1 MRFIRSGLLL
11 VSAAL
16 LSAPS
21 FAQSP
26 AVGGAA
32 SQDHVATLAEIVV
45 TAEKRHQPLHEVP
58 SAVSVVTGSAL
69 LAAGIDSAESL
80 EKLVPTLTF
89 ERGSTN
95 SNATLAIRGIGTQS
109 FSPAAE
115 PSVDVVVDG
124 VVMGRP
130 GMAFSAFTDINRI
143 EVLNGPQGTLYGM
156 NATAGVINIV
166 TTDPTRRFQG
176 NASVAWY
183 EGHEYHAALNL
194 SGPINGHIG
203 YQVSAI
209 YQDFP
214 GNIYNVYNHKQTN
227 GYRRQ
232 GIRGKIVDQVND
244 SLKLT
249 LEGNYYHSK
258 DDCCA
263 DVLGAY
269 IPNASWTNVFLPELA
284 PSTPGPKALNINNDF
299 VPSQINTSAGVSGT
313 VEWRLGRDT
322 LTSIS
327 AFQRWYNYQGRD
339 GDFHAGCCSYV
350 NPLDIKLHDRGGLDF
365 KQYSEEIR
373 LASPT
378 DQFMSYTIGAF
389 VWHSDE
395 QDYFIRHDQACTA
408 STLPVNGTGFAPC
421 APGFSTYLDTR
432 GTAQF
437 DTRNDTQALF
447 GQTTLHVTKRLS
459 LVAGGRVTHDYV
471 AYNFNRVDSPT
482 TGPGIGGPYAGAGN
496 TSNNGWSAK
505 AGAKYDITRDV
516 MAYATYSHGWLGP
529 AFNVFFNMSALNAA
543 PVAPETSND
552 YEVGL
557 KNQLFNN
564 SLVLNLSAWYETF
577 YDFQANSFVVT
588 NGAVTTSLANAGTVR
603 SEGVALDFDWQPTDN
618 LSVTGGYA
626 YDKAYIVAYTCAGQ
640 TGAALQS
647 CRSVHDGAMFP
658 FAPENKLNITPS
670 WLLPLHDVSYTAR
683 LSLNY
688 SYTSLTNFDI
698 NQNPM
703 ARQPAYSLLGATLDL
718 GFDNGK
724 YNVSLIGRNLTN
736 QFYTVF
742 ITPTGNGV
750 SPGSYQRLQVPRD
763 AMRYWGVKVTA
774 RF

>member
-1 MRFIRSGLLL
+1 MRFIRSGMLL
-11 VSAAL
+11 AIAGL

-21 FAQSP
+21 FAQAP
-26 AVGGAA
+26 AAAGAA

-166 TTDPTRRFQG
+166 TPDPTRTFQG

-194 SGPINGHIG
+194 SGPINDHIG

-214 GNIYNVYNHKQTN
+214 GNIYNVYNHQQTN

-232 GIRGKIVDQVND
+232 GIRGKIVDEVSN

-269 IPNASWTNVFLPELA
+269 IPNSSWTNVFLPELA

-299 VPSQINTSAGVSGT
+299 VPSQINTSSGVSGT
-313 VEWRLGRDT
+313 LQWRVGRDT

-327 AFQRWYNYQGRD
+327 AFQRWYNFQGRD

-350 NPLDIKLHDRGGLDF
+350 NPLDIKLHDRGGLDY
-365 KQYSEEIR
+365 KQYSEEVR
-373 LASPT
+373 LASPS
-378 DQFMSYTIGAF
+378 DQFVSYTIGAF

-395 QDYFIRHDQACTA
+395 QDYFIRHDQSCTS
-408 STLPVNGTGFAPC
+408 STLAVDATGFAPC

-432 GTAQF
+432 GTAHF

-447 GQTTLHVTKRLS
+447 GQTTMHVSKRLS
-459 LVAGGRVTHDYV
+459 LVAGGRITHDYV
-471 AYNFNRVDSPT
+471 AYSFNRVDSPT
-482 TGPGIGGPYAGAGN
+482 TGPGIGGPYTGTGN
-496 TSNNGWSAK
+496 TANNGWSAK
-505 AGAKYDITRDV
+505 AGAKYDITHNV

-552 YEVGL
+552 YELGL

-577 YDFQANSFVVT
+577 YNFQANSFVVT
-588 NGAVTTSLANAGTVR
+588 NGAVTTSLTNAGVVR

-626 YDKAYIVAYTCAGQ
+626 YDKAYIVTYTCAGQ

-647 CRSVHDGAMFP
+647 CRSLHDGAMFP

-703 ARQPAYSLLGATLDL
+703 ARQPGYSLLGATLDL
-718 GFDNGK
+718 GFDDGK

-742 ITPTGNGV
+742 ITPTGNGI